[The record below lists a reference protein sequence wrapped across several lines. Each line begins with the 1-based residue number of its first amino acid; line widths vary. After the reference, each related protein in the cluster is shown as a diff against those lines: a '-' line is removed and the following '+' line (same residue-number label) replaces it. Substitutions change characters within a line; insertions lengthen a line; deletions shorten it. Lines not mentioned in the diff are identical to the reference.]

1 MTVQVRSVAGAE
13 LGLSSPCHH
22 CGMEVT
28 GGRTTSSLSCSLTQG
43 WLSPWCNLATHTCP
57 SHSGGDPQPR
67 RFLPQP
73 RKFPTG
79 AWRAG
84 TEQRPPPLRSLPPR
98 SHPWPAAACQVC
110 LPTATWPPSP
120 SSSGAWPEHPAT
132 AARSSCA
139 GQRLPGG
146 KEGRGLLTRGHC
158 RSWIKAESEHRLS
171 PALEHPQLPHG
182 PVDQGYGVLA
192 SVVGCVWGRKGS
204 ACWTADSH
212 GIASSQCTRG
222 AVWTQC
228 PSSGASGLRL
238 CHSRHLA
245 GQFSPPV

>member
-1 MTVQVRSVAGAE
+1 MLEQSLVFPALVTTV
-13 LGLSSPCHH
+13 
-22 CGMEVT
+22 
-28 GGRTTSSLSCSLTQG
+28 
-43 WLSPWCNLATHTCP
+43 
-57 SHSGGDPQPR
+57 
-67 RFLPQP
+67 
-73 RKFPTG
+73 
-79 AWRAG
+79 AWRSREAG
-84 TEQRPPPLRSLPPR
+84 PQAASPAASLKAGLALGATWPHTPVPPTQEVIPSPEGSFPSPENSPLEHGGQEQSRDPPPLRSLPPR